1 MGEPRRSCAAASGR
15 TNERNREREKERKGE
30 REKGI
35 KEDREGGRRRKKER
49 EREKD
54 KDRRR
59 EGKGERER
67 KREREKGR
75 KTEGERGR
83 ERERERAGGSMS
95 VQRVARLVAMLAL
108 GLCAGGLWA
117 RTGPA
122 KIVMMSAVGRVAESA
137 AFFGAVVAAVL
148 GGLLLLW
155 AVLRGTGR
163 LCAAVASFEPNVI
176 TDAVL
181 VGGTCVT
188 CWLGWRAGLGG
199 PDTTFFAWCA
209 AANVAMWSAAA
220 AARLALPAVLVVVRA
235 FSRRGGLVR
244 STLPFGHVHPPS
256 LCCLLLSSWVCAGCR
271 GSPSHR
277 ACCTRLHAARA
288 RTP

>member
-1 MGEPRRSCAAASGR
+1 M
-15 TNERNREREKERKGE
+15 
-30 REKGI
+30 
-35 KEDREGGRRRKKER
+35 
-49 EREKD
+49 
-54 KDRRR
+54 
-59 EGKGERER
+59 
-67 KREREKGR
+67 
-75 KTEGERGR
+75 
-83 ERERERAGGSMS
+83 
-95 VQRVARLVAMLAL
+95 RVARLVAMLAL
-108 GLCAGGLWA
+108 ALCAGGLCAAAAGAEIETQLWA
-117 RTGPA
+117 STPPA

-148 GGLLLLW
+148 GALLLLW

-163 LCAAVASFEPNVI
+163 LCAAVASFKPNVT

-244 STLPFGHVHPPS
+244 STWPPFMFIPS
-256 LCCLLLSSWVCAGCR
+256 LHLCAFIMGVCWLQRQSVAPSLLHPLALCT
-271 GSPSHR
+271 
-277 ACCTRLHAARA
+277 CTRAHPDAPA
-288 RTP
+288 TY

>member
-1 MGEPRRSCAAASGR
+1 
-15 TNERNREREKERKGE
+15 
-30 REKGI
+30 
-35 KEDREGGRRRKKER
+35 
-49 EREKD
+49 
-54 KDRRR
+54 
-59 EGKGERER
+59 
-67 KREREKGR
+67 
-75 KTEGERGR
+75 
-83 ERERERAGGSMS
+83 
-95 VQRVARLVAMLAL
+95 MLAL
-108 GLCAGGLWA
+108 GLCAGGLCAAAAGTEIETRLWA
-117 RTGPA
+117 STPPA

-148 GGLLLLW
+148 GALLLLW

-163 LCAAVASFEPNVI
+163 LCAAVASFKPNAT

-235 FSRRGGLVR
+235 FSRRGGMVR
-244 STLPFGHVHPPS
+244 STPPFMFIPS
-256 LCCLLLSSWVCAGCR
+256 LVSCSSSWVCAGCR

-277 ACCTRLHAARA
+277 ACCTRLHCARA
-288 RTP
+288 RSP